1 MHCLRRPERAHPR
14 HAGEI
19 EKCESARPSR
29 GPAQG
34 PPPRLATNPL
44 FTAFFNPLTKQRLHR
59 RPRGAVSRFGYTQY
73 SMTPPS
79 RQPHRHH
86 HLIPLNAPQHT
97 SKRFCNRATR
107 FLVLHTVDQQL
118 LIISMSLI
126 DSTPVG
132 GAGSKTQKVE
142 LEHLFIRRRRESVS
156 KLFVERCGSTSRR
169 THLHSHP
176 SARDSNRG
184 GAIVHS
190 RKSGVCLHTVLVS
203 PAYRPHSSYATHHTL
218 VSLSAPSR
226 TPFWLFSLDRK
237 LALLE

>member
-19 EKCESARPSR
+19 DSARPSR

-142 LEHLFIRRRRESVS
+142 LEHLFIRRRRERFKVVCRKVWIYLAQNAPSFTS
-156 KLFVERCGSTSRR
+156 FSTRQQPRWCHRPQSQIWRLLA
-169 THLHSHP
+169 H
-176 SARDSNRG
+176 SARF
-184 GAIVHS
+184 
-190 RKSGVCLHTVLVS
+190 
-203 PAYRPHSSYATHHTL
+203 P
-218 VSLSAPSR
+218 
-226 TPFWLFSLDRK
+226 
-237 LALLE
+237 